1 MRIKKYVELSDEVE
15 INLDLGDVIAC
26 LNELDNAT
34 RLHEAKNILNTCIGL
49 INRVPNTLIAELDD
63 GIKKRVVEALQLEIK
78 RYA

>member
-1 MRIKKYVELSDEVE
+1 MKVKKFVELSDEVE
-15 INLDLGDVIAC
+15 VNIDLHDVIAA
-26 LNELDNAT
+26 LNEMDNAT

-63 GIKKRVVEALQLEIK
+63 GIKKVVVDALQLEIK